1 MMRPRPASSL
11 QKTYDDCYLACSTAV
26 YFEGQNNEEEA
37 LRSWRSALETI
48 YHHNARRVTPNYT
61 PKSETERALQDSIR
75 ALEIQCR
82 ERVDLLSALQ
92 ASRKESAEANGS
104 KEKATLVKGKSVPS
118 MSSPSPS
125 NTPGWIGDGTIPA
138 VGYTDLSKPAAIPG
152 RPALSTKQ
160 SHESPPG
167 SDDAGP
173 ATPSA
178 AGTPALRVDSN
189 SSDRTKSRGS
199 SPDRRKPMLTTLRSS
214 DAKKNAKKIKIASKK
229 KDLRPAASTAAG
241 LAWGSIYRP
250 ASGEKPVSD
259 AALVSSRQSAAAHDL
274 THRRELEPRP
284 SSRDE
289 SRQART
295 RTSRDRLTGD
305 PSPAAHLREP
315 PRSSPKRSSPRPS
328 TQSPRPSTQSPRSS
342 TQSRSP
348 LPPRAPR
355 PPPDSPKIQQSHP
368 MSMPNPDD
376 FTTPKPSIKPKP
388 VALRTSHEP
397 TSHPM
402 QNTKSENSSN
412 TSRTLTPRLGREAN
426 SSNDMPRTKSAPRP
440 PNIGESARGSPSSA
454 SGDDFHRGVGRLAIS
469 QAHNDSP
476 IRRKAPPAQQLPV
489 QQRETPLSS
498 DHESSD
504 QRTTASETGDE
515 DEEEDS
521 ELLKIMEKLPRG
533 VDPQSAKQ
541 ILNDIVV
548 RGDEVHWD
556 DIAGLEGAKKALKE
570 AVVYPFLRPDLFSG
584 LREPARGMLLFGP
597 PGTGKTMLARA
608 VATESRSTFFSIS
621 ASSLTSKWH
630 GESEKLVRALF
641 GLAKAL
647 APSIIFVD
655 EIDSLLSARSSGSE
669 HEASRRSKTEFL
681 VQWSD
686 LQRAA
691 AGREQS
697 SREKKEGDASRVL
710 VLAATN
716 MPWDIDEAARRRFV
730 RRQYIPLPEHHVREQ
745 QIRKLLSHQHH
756 ELSDT
761 DIQALVQVTEG
772 FSGSDITALAK
783 DAAMGPLR
791 NLGEALLHTPMDQI
805 RPIIFQDFEASLC
818 SIRPSVSPDG
828 LKKYEDWA
836 REFGERGG

>member
-11 QKTYDDCYLACSTAV
+11 QKTYDECYLACSTAV

-37 LRSWRSALETI
+37 LRSWRSALDTI
-48 YHHNARRVTPNYT
+48 YHHNARRVPSNYT
-61 PKSETERALQDSIR
+61 PKSETEKALQDSIR
-75 ALEIQCR
+75 ALEVQCR
-82 ERVDLLSALQ
+82 ERVDLLGALR
-92 ASRKESAEANGS
+92 ASRKESAEANGIG
-104 KEKATLVKGKSVPS
+104 KESATLVKGKSVTSAPPPS
-118 MSSPSPS
+118 SS
-125 NTPGWIGDGTIPA
+125 NLPGWIGDGTIPA

-152 RPALSTKQ
+152 RFALPTKQ
-160 SHESPPG
+160 SYESPPLY
-167 SDDAGP
+167 DDAGP
-173 ATPSA
+173 ANLSA
-178 AGTPALRVDSN
+178 AGAPALRVNSN
-189 SSDRTKSRGS
+189 SSGKTKSRGS
-199 SPDRRKPMLTTLRSS
+199 SPERRKPMLTTLRSS
-214 DAKKNAKKIKIASKK
+214 DGKKNGKKVKIPSKK
-229 KDLRPAASTAAG
+229 KETRPAASTAAG
-241 LAWGSIYRP
+241 LAWGSIYRS
-250 ASGEKPVSD
+250 ASGEKPLSD
-259 AALVSSRQSAAAHDL
+259 AAAASSRAS
-274 THRRELEPRP
+274 TNNGSIHRRDPEPRTSSGDEPRP
-284 SSRDE
+284 TKS
-289 SRQART
+289 
-295 RTSRDRLTGD
+295 RTSRDLTAD
-305 PSPAAHLREP
+305 RIPAAHWREP
-315 PRSSPKRSSPRPS
+315 LRSSPKRTSPKPP
-328 TQSPRPSTQSPRSS
+328 TQQSPRQPQPPLHSPK
-342 TQSRSP
+342 
-348 LPPRAPR
+348 LPPP
-355 PPPDSPKIQQSHP
+355 SP
-368 MSMPNPDD
+368 MSMPDPAD
-376 FTTPKPSIKPKP
+376 FATPPKPSIKPKP
-388 VALRTSHEP
+388 VALRSSQP
-397 TSHPM
+397 PSSHPM
-402 QNTKSENSSN
+402 QSTKSEQ
-412 TSRTLTPRLGREAN
+412 TSRTTTPRLDRQAS
-426 SSNDMPRTKSAPRP
+426 SSNDKPRTKSAPRIP
-440 PNIGESARGSPSSA
+440 RIGESSRVSPSSG
-454 SGDDFHRGVGRLAIS
+454 SGDDFNRSVDRLAIS
-469 QAHNDSP
+469 QRNSDNAT
-476 IRRKAPPAQQLPV
+476 RRKPPPLIR
-489 QQRETPLSS
+489 RETPPSS
-498 DHESSD
+498 DHEFSD
-504 QRTTASETGDE
+504 QQSSASGAEDEMDE
-515 DEEEDS
+515 DDQDIN
-521 ELLKIMEKLPRG
+521 KILEKLPKG
-533 VDPQSAKQ
+533 VDLQSAKQ

-608 VATESRSTFFSIS
+608 VATESKSTFFSVS

-691 AGREQS
+691 AGREQT

-730 RRQYIPLPEHHVREQ
+730 RRQYIPLPEQHVREQ
-745 QIRKLLSHQHH
+745 QLRKLIGHQHH
-756 ELSDT
+756 ELNDA
-761 DIQALVQVTEG
+761 DIQVLVHVTEG

-805 RPIIFQDFEASLC
+805 RAIKFQDFEASLY

>member
-11 QKTYDDCYLACSTAV
+11 QKTYDECYLACSTAV

-48 YHHNARRVTPNYT
+48 YHHNARRVPSNYT

-75 ALEIQCR
+75 ALEVQCR
-82 ERVDLLSALQ
+82 ERVDLLGALQ

-104 KEKATLVKGKSVPS
+104 KANGSKESATLVKGVKGVKGKSIPS
-118 MSSPSPS
+118 IPPPSSS

-152 RPALSTKQ
+152 RPMLPTKQ
-160 SHESPPG
+160 SYDSPPIY
-167 SDDAGP
+167 DDPGPVTLSAGG
-173 ATPSA
+173 A
-178 AGTPALRVDSN
+178 PALRVHSN
-189 SSDRTKSRGS
+189 SSGKTRSRGS
-199 SPDRRKPMLTTLRSS
+199 SPERRKPMLTTLRSS
-214 DAKKNAKKIKIASKK
+214 DGKKSVKKVKVASKK
-229 KDLRPAASTAAG
+229 KDSRPAASTAAG
-241 LAWGSIYRP
+241 LAWGSIYRS

-259 AALVSSRQSAAAHDL
+259 AALASSRQSAAHDPSF
-274 THRRELEPRP
+274 RRE
-284 SSRDE
+284 
-289 SRQART
+289 A
-295 RTSRDRLTGD
+295 G
-305 PSPAAHLREP
+305 
-315 PRSSPKRSSPRPS
+315 
-328 TQSPRPSTQSPRSS
+328 PRSS
-342 TQSRSP
+342 TGDERPQPRIRVSRDHLSEDRIPAAHWREPPLRYRRGGLDLDLHLKALKYNILLIQCLCRIRQTLHHHLDHPSNPSLWPCDLPNQQAIQYKPPSP
-348 LPPRAPR
+348 RILLGVSLPRLDR
-355 PPPDSPKIQQSHP
+355 E
-368 MSMPNPDD
+368 
-376 FTTPKPSIKPKP
+376 
-388 VALRTSHEP
+388 V
-397 TSHPM
+397 
-402 QNTKSENSSN
+402 NSSN
-412 TSRTLTPRLGREAN
+412 N
-426 SSNDMPRTKSAPRP
+426 KPRTTSAPRP
-440 PNIGESARGSPSSA
+440 PRIDEPARVSSSSA
-454 SGDDFHRGVGRLAIS
+454 IGDDLHRDVDRLAIS
-469 QAHNDSP
+469 QGNSDSA
-476 IRRKAPPAQQLPV
+476 IRRKAPPVKRQETP
-489 QQRETPLSS
+489 TPLSS
-498 DHESSD
+498 DPESSD
-504 QRTTASETGDE
+504 QRTAASDAEDE
-515 DEEEDS
+515 DEEADS
-521 ELLKIMEKLPRG
+521 EYLKIMEKLPRG
-533 VDPQSAKQ
+533 VDPQAAKQ

-597 PGTGKTMLARA
+597 PPAQAKRCSHGH
-608 VATESRSTFFSIS
+608 
-621 ASSLTSKWH
+621 LTSKWH

-691 AGREQS
+691 AGREQT

-745 QIRKLLSHQHH
+745 QIRKLIGHQHH
-756 ELSDT
+756 ELSDA
-761 DIQALVQVTEG
+761 DIQVLVQVTEG

-805 RPIIFQDFEASLC
+805 RAIIFQDFEASLY
-818 SIRPSVSPDG
+818 SIRPSVSHDG
-828 LKKYEDWA
+828 LRKYEDWA
-836 REFGERGG
+836 KEFGERGG

>member
-11 QKTYDDCYLACSTAV
+11 QKTYDECYLACSTAV

-37 LRSWRSALETI
+37 LRSWRSALEVI
-48 YHHNARRVTPNYT
+48 YHHNARRVPSNYT

-75 ALEIQCR
+75 ALEVQCR

-104 KEKATLVKGKSVPS
+104 KESATLVKGKSIPS
-118 MSSPSPS
+118 MPPPSSS

-152 RPALSTKQ
+152 RPALPMRPSYD
-160 SHESPPG
+160 PPPVYE
-167 SDDAGP
+167 DPGP
-173 ATPSA
+173 ATLLA

-189 SSDRTKSRGS
+189 SSSKTKSRGS
-199 SPDRRKPMLTTLRSS
+199 SPERRKHMPTTLRSS
-214 DAKKNAKKIKIASKK
+214 DGKKNGKKIKVVSKK
-229 KDLRPAASTAAG
+229 KESKQAASKAAG
-241 LAWGSIYRP
+241 LAWGSIYRST
-250 ASGEKPVSD
+250 SGEKSVSD
-259 AALVSSRQSAAAHDL
+259 AALASSRQSAANHDSSF
-274 THRRELEPRP
+274 RRELEPRSNSGDEP
-284 SSRDE
+284 PQPRIRPSRDHL
-289 SRQART
+289 SA
-295 RTSRDRLTGD
+295 DRI
-305 PSPAAHLREP
+305 PAAYGREP

-328 TQSPRPSTQSPRSS
+328 TQSPTQM
-342 TQSRSP
+342 
-348 LPPRAPR
+348 PPRGPR
-355 PPPDSPKIQQSHP
+355 PPPDSPKIQPHS
-368 MSMPNPDD
+368 MSMPNPAD
-376 FTTPKPSIKPKP
+376 FAPPKPSIKPKP
-388 VALRTSHEP
+388 VALRSSQQS

-402 QNTKSENSSN
+402 QATKSENSPRS
-412 TSRTLTPRLGREAN
+412 LTPRLDRVVN
-426 SSNDMPRTKSAPRP
+426 SSNDKPRTKSAPRP
-440 PNIGESARGSPSSA
+440 PKIGETARASPSSA
-454 SGDDFHRGVGRLAIS
+454 SGEDFHRSVDRLNIS
-469 QAHNDSP
+469 QENSGSA
-476 IRRKAPPAQQLPV
+476 IRRKAPPAQRQ
-489 QQRETPLSS
+489 ETPLSS
-498 DHESSD
+498 DQESSD
-504 QRTTASETGDE
+504 RRATASDAEDE
-515 DEEEDS
+515 DGEDDS
-521 ELLKIMEKLPRG
+521 EYLKIMEKLPRG

-608 VATESRSTFFSIS
+608 VATESKSTFFSIS

-691 AGREQS
+691 AGREQT
-697 SREKKEGDASRVL
+697 SREKKEGDATRVL

-745 QIRKLLSHQHH
+745 QLRKLISHQHH
-756 ELSDT
+756 QLSDA
-761 DIQALVQVTEG
+761 DIQVLVQVTEG

-805 RPIIFQDFEASLC
+805 RAIIFQDFEASLY
-818 SIRPSVSPDG
+818 SIRPSVSSDG
-828 LKKYEDWA
+828 LRKYEDWA
-836 REFGERGG
+836 KEFGERGG